1 MTVCVFCRLICKAVI
16 CFHVNIMRQYI
27 GDKNRFRYI
36 DAFYILMLEW
46 KIVQADCLQKQNDE
60 V

>member
-1 MTVCVFCRLICKAVI
+1 M
-16 CFHVNIMRQYI
+16 MRQYI
-27 GDKNRFRYI
+27 GNKNRFRYI
-36 DAFYILMLEW
+36 DAFYTLMLEW